1 MDDRDMNMYKSLE
14 ARLSFRRTKQLFDIV
29 K

>member
-14 ARLSFRRTKQLFDIV
+14 ARLSFRRTKQLFDIA